1 MEAAVG
7 VAPWLKAIVV
17 WGFFVWMAANIVN
30 HLQDLAGLRHGIAMF
45 MRMESLDQPPPI
57 PTPLKS
63 RRIDSDA
70 LHTLVMV
77 LIIVAQVLIALLFGL
92 SALWF
97 ALGDAVA
104 ATRIG
109 RYAFAT
115 FTGTWFLF
123 LLGDAWF
130 VAWLRMDALQR
141 THLLLLL
148 IGLVGLLLMAR

>member
-1 MEAAVG
+1 MEVAAG

-17 WGFFVWMAANIVN
+17 WGVFLWMAVNLLN
-30 HLQDLAGLRHGIAMF
+30 HLQDAGGLRHGIAMF

-57 PTPLKS
+57 PTPLKA
-63 RRIDSDA
+63 RRIDSA
-70 LHTLVMV
+70 AAHTLV
-77 LIIVAQVLIALLFGL
+77 LIFIVVAQGLTALLFGL

-109 RYAFAT
+109 RYAFGT
-115 FTGTWFLF
+115 FTATWFVF
-123 LLGDAWF
+123 LIGDAWF
-130 VAWLRMDALQR
+130 AAWLRLDALQR

-148 IGLVGLLLMAR
+148 IGLAGLLLMAR

>member
-1 MEAAVG
+1 MELAAG

-17 WGFFVWMAANIVN
+17 WGLFVWMALNIVN

-57 PTPLKS
+57 PTPLKK
-63 RRIDSDA
+63 RRIDSA
-70 LHTLVMV
+70 AAHTLVMV
-77 LIIVAQVLIALLFGL
+77 VIIVAQVLVALLFGL
-92 SALWF
+92 SAFWF

-104 ATRIG
+104 ATRLG
-109 RYAFAT
+109 RYAFAA
-115 FTGTWFLF
+115 FTGTWFVF

-130 VAWLRMDALQR
+130 AAWLRMDALQR